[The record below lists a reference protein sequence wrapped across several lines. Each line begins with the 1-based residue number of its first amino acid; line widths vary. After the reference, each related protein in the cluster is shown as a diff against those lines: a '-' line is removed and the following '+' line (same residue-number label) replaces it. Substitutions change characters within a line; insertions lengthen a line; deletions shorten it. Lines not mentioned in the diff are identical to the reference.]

1 MTLRQVPAKKWKF
14 VPSGLLGIFDFNPYF
29 STVLPV
35 VKWKLL
41 LMESIRLPRIVGRFM
56 FQNEERFVWLYK
68 TKVWLSTRK
77 VTYADFV
84 RKGKKV
90 QYDKIRIGDMMAP
103 ITQRMGDSDIP
114 HDIKTRDDRYIPQ
127 WVKIAVVLRDGGRCV
142 YCFESDPRLLEFDHR
157 KSWVKGGSSKDP
169 DNICLGCR
177 PCNRKKGAK
186 DWGWG

>member
-1 MTLRQVPAKKWKF
+1 MNLRQVPAKKWEF
-14 VPSGLLGIFDFNPYF
+14 VSSELLGIFDFSPF
-29 STVLPV
+29 FTTVIPV
-35 VKWKLL
+35 VKWNMMLTQ
-41 LMESIRLPRIVGRFM
+41 SIQSPCIVGHFA
-56 FQNEERFVWLYK
+56 FQNEERFIWLYK

-77 VTYADFV
+77 VTNADFV

-90 QYDKIRIGDMMAP
+90 QYDNIPIGDMMAP
-103 ITQRMGDSDIP
+103 ISQGMGYIDKRN
-114 HDIKTRDDRYIPQ
+114 DIKTRDDRYIPQ

-157 KSWVKGGSSKDP
+157 KSWIKGGSSKDP

-177 PCNRKKGAK
+177 TCNRKKGAK